1 MATGPFQGGSK
12 SLCPCSAGSR
22 GPIKAPGL
30 IPRAETLPAVF
41 RVSAPPFQGLES
53 FPSKNGEAWKSW
65 SGHFI
70 PLCPPAQ
77 TASMCWV
84 LRSEGRQG
92 PGFLGLLEAA
102 LASGVQLRGP
112 QGRSSQA
119 NPILRVSPLQPLGG
133 TTGYNLLLGCGQGL
147 ILGRQPRAQ
156 AAPWAGQTTA
166 PADFPCFHPTHDGLR
181 CPLSQAGPAAEQE
194 ARVLQP
200 CIGVMRGWAGRD
212 SLAEV
217 REQGGSHGTD
227 EPGPQGSALLGI
239 SPLLARA
246 GRELGAQGLLGVLPQ
261 EPH

>member
-1 MATGPFQGGSK
+1 MRTVCWLGAQSFATQVAKLANSLAPALRSLGEGNEMATGPFQGVSK

-119 NPILRVSPLQPLGG
+119 NPILHVSPLQPLGG
-133 TTGYNLLLGCGQGL
+133 NHR
-147 ILGRQPRAQ
+147 I
-156 AAPWAGQTTA
+156 
-166 PADFPCFHPTHDGLR
+166 
-181 CPLSQAGPAAEQE
+181 
-194 ARVLQP
+194 
-200 CIGVMRGWAGRD
+200 
-212 SLAEV
+212 
-217 REQGGSHGTD
+217 
-227 EPGPQGSALLGI
+227 
-239 SPLLARA
+239 
-246 GRELGAQGLLGVLPQ
+246 
-261 EPH
+261 